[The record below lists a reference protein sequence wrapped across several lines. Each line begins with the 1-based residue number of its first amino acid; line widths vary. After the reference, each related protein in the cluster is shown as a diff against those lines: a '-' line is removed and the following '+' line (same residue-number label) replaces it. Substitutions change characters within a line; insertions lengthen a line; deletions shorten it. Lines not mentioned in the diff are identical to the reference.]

1 MHFLPTALNFLISR
15 CSSNFV
21 SLFLKILKFGSS
33 YVLPFR
39 YQRLSLTKKCSS
51 AVNLFKANF
60 RSSALSCFF
69 LKLSMILIMFFFNAK
84 ILLVSS
90 QLVLDRE
97 KRPMFEICA
106 ERPKHWPP
114 FEYPKRPCHDLENAT
129 AGNFLFL

>member
-39 YQRLSLTKKCSS
+39 YQRLSLTKKSSS

-69 LKLSMILIMFFFNAK
+69 LKLSMILIMFFLMQRYYWFPLSWYSIEKKGLCLKYVQKDQN
-84 ILLVSS
+84 IGHLLN
-90 QLVLDRE
+90 
-97 KRPMFEICA
+97 I
-106 ERPKHWPP
+106 PKDH
-114 FEYPKRPCHDLENAT
+114 AVI
-129 AGNFLFL
+129 